1 MSSIPDPA
9 TTLDALSIAPAPQL
23 VFRLDKKGRVIDF
36 EDALARNSFTSANPE
51 CGTDVHRCLHP
62 QCTDISCSMRLCL
75 HEGLNRVER
84 TRIVEWEL
92 GDGLPGRTVRMHLRL
107 APHWASTWATLT
119 VTDITEGRKSTLA
132 LREVNRLLKEMSQR
146 RSVGQLAEMNR
157 LDRKLRSLTADL
169 ILAQEAERR
178 RIASELHDGVGQW
191 LSIAKL
197 SLESA
202 LHRYA
207 EPDGRRDAERALQNL
222 TAGIAE
228 VRSIA
233 SNLAPSA
240 LEQFGLIP
248 TFELI
253 CHELQVSQPD
263 LNLHWDVEGEQGRIA
278 EPLQI
283 AIVRILQEATHNAAK
298 HSGASKLQ
306 VSLRFHDESVAL
318 VVEDNGRGFAV
329 DEHIEAQ
336 PRNGLGLNNMRE
348 RVQQTGGRLRITSRS
363 GEGTRIHV
371 NWARRTA
378 DLARSGTYKII
389 SDAETDR
396 SGTIKY

>member
-9 TTLDALSIAPAPQL
+9 ATLDALTIAPAPHL

-36 EDALARNSFTSANPE
+36 EDTLALNSFGTTTPE
-51 CGTDVHRCLHP
+51 CGVDVHRYLHP
-62 QCTDISCSMRLCL
+62 SCVDIGCNMRLCL
-75 HEGLNRVER
+75 HEGLRRVER

-92 GDGLPGRTVRMHLRL
+92 SDALPGRTVRMHLRL
-107 APHWASTWATLT
+107 APGWASTWATLT
-119 VTDITEGRKSTLA
+119 VTDITEGRKSALA
-132 LREVNRLLKEMSQR
+132 LREVNRLLKDMSQR
-146 RSVGQLAEMNR
+146 RGVGQLAEMNR

-169 ILAQEAERR
+169 ILAQEGERR

-207 EPDGRRDAERALQNL
+207 DPDGRKDAERALQNL

-228 VRSIA
+228 VRSIVR
-233 SNLAPSA
+233 NLAPSA
-240 LEQFGLIP
+240 LEQFGLVP

-253 CHELQVSQPD
+253 CHELQVSQPE

-298 HSGASKLQ
+298 HSRASRVQ
-306 VSLRFHDESVAL
+306 VSLRFHEANVVL
-318 VVEDNGRGFAV
+318 IVEDNGRGFAV
-329 DEHIEAQ
+329 EKQVESHA
-336 PRNGLGLNNMRE
+336 RNGLGLNNMRE
-348 RVQQTGGRLRITSRS
+348 RVQQTGGRLRITSHN

-371 NWARRTA
+371 NWPRRTA
-378 DLARSGTYKII
+378 DLARSGHYKVIN
-389 SDAETDR
+389 DATTDDI
-396 SGTIKY
+396 GNTP